1 MAEHETIAKIRRV
14 SAAALEYAEL
24 LLSEWLPEGKRQG
37 SEWQARNTVR
47 GDRHAGSFGVS
58 LANGKWNDFAD
69 SDARGGDLVSLLCY
83 LRSYRRQVD
92 AAMEIDARLGL
103 GVFRSSRSGM
113 PAPSSPVLDAAA
125 IEAFDTRQKAMEQE
139 QARNREAAAERA
151 KRYWDSAKRA
161 SAHHPYLIAKR
172 LPVYNLRQSGR
183 GWLMV
188 PLYAEG
194 EMVNLQWI
202 MPNGRKRFLKGGR
215 VTGAYSLIGDLI
227 PGGRLFV
234 CEGWATG
241 ATLHR
246 LTGDPVA
253 CAMNAGNLEAVAL
266 YMKRALNGSLE
277 LVIAGDDDRHTEGN
291 PGKKMANDAA
301 VAAGALVLYPKW
313 PEGAPEDATDFNDL
327 YCWHR
332 QRIDGERR
340 RDRQQSGQSPEEHRK
355 PHARQ
360 KKGTGKAGGT
370 GQTGGAQ

>member
-1 MAEHETIAKIRRV
+1 MAEHETFSKIRRV

-24 LLSEWLPEGKRQG
+24 LLSEWLPEGRRQG

-58 LANGKWNDFAD
+58 LASGKWNDFAD
-69 SDARGGDLVSLLCY
+69 SEARGSDLVSLLSY
-83 LRSYRRQVD
+83 LRGCRQVD

-103 GVFRSSRSGM
+103 GVFRTAGNGV
-113 PAPSSPVLDAAA
+113 PLKSSPVLDAAA
-125 IEAFDTRQKAMEQE
+125 IEAFDTRQKAMAEE

-151 KRYWDSAKRA
+151 KRYWDSARPA
-161 SAHHPYLIAKR
+161 SRHHPYLVEKM
-172 LPVYNLRQSGR
+172 LPAYHLRQSRR
-183 GWLMV
+183 GWLVV

-194 EMVNLQWI
+194 ELVNLQWI
-202 MPNGRKRFLKGGR
+202 TPNGRKRFLKGGR

-246 LTGDPVA
+246 LTSEPVA

-266 YMKRALNGSLE
+266 TMKRALNGSLD

-291 PGKKMANDAA
+291 PGRKMANDAA

-327 YCWHR
+327 YRWHR
-332 QRIDGERR
+332 QRIEDERR
-340 RDRQQSGQSPEEHRK
+340 RDQQ
-355 PHARQ
+355 HARR
-360 KKGTGKAGGT
+360 KGGG
-370 GQTGGAQ
+370 Q

>member
-1 MAEHETIAKIRRV
+1 MAEHETFAKIRRV

-24 LLSEWLPEGKRQG
+24 LLSEWLPEGKRQDN
-37 SEWQARNTVR
+37 EWQARNTVR

-58 LANGKWNDFAD
+58 LTSGKWNDFAD
-69 SDARGGDLVSLLCY
+69 SEARGSDLVSLLSY
-83 LRSYRRQVD
+83 LRGCRQVD

-103 GVFRSSRSGM
+103 GAFRPARSGM
-113 PAPSSPVLDAAA
+113 PVHSSPVLDPKLTAAH
-125 IEAFDTRQKAMEQE
+125 EERRRAMEQE
-139 QARNREAAAERA
+139 QAHNREAAAERA
-151 KRYWDSAKRA
+151 RRYWDSARPAGK
-161 SAHHPYLIAKR
+161 HHPYLIEKM
-172 LPVYNLRQSGR
+172 LPAYNLRQSGR

-188 PLYAEG
+188 PLYADG
-194 EMVNLQWI
+194 ELVNLQWI

-340 RDRQQSGQSPEEHRK
+340 RDRQQAGEEHRK

-360 KKGTGKAGGT
+360 KKGTGQPKGT

>member
-1 MAEHETIAKIRRV
+1 MAEHETFSKIRRV

-58 LANGKWNDFAD
+58 LTSGKWNDFAD
-69 SDARGGDLVSLLCY
+69 RDARGSDLVSLLSY
-83 LRSYRRQVD
+83 LRGCRQVD

-103 GVFRSSRSGM
+103 GVFRTARNGV
-113 PAPSSPVLDAAA
+113 PLASSPVLDQAA

-188 PLYAEG
+188 PLYADG
-194 EMVNLQWI
+194 ELVNLQWI

-277 LVIAGDDDRHTEGN
+277 LVIAGDDRHTEGN

-332 QRIDGERR
+332 QRIEAESK
-340 RDRQQSGQSPEEHRK
+340 RDRAQAGK

-360 KKGTGKAGGT
+360 KKDTGKGKST
-370 GQTGGAQ
+370 SQTGGAQ